1 MSGFFVWGKMKIKL
15 DTHWERRTKH
25 SFLTQEE
32 IQNLFKI
39 AGFKK
44 TVFSSEV
51 ITNGLANTNYKVVL
65 ENFAKPFFLRIW
77 TRDSNACQKEFLLNE
92 KLAKFKVP
100 VPKIYFTDWGKS
112 KVDFCWGIYEWVEGV
127 QMTQALLNST
137 EKQIEKYFQEAV
149 KIHNSFSKITFEK
162 SGFFNNGLEIIPF
175 EKGFALEFF
184 GELLGNP
191 QIRNLLGKADFEKLV
206 KFIEENRSKFS
217 KLETENHLIH
227 ADFKSSNFL
236 VNPKTQ
242 EITGLVD
249 WEFAFCSSPI
259 FDLGMLLRFE
269 NELGSSVKKSVENF
283 SELDL
288 EEDWYETA
296 KLFDLMNLL
305 DFMTRDLVEFKNVV
319 EHCTELVKVTL
330 KRFS

>member
-1 MSGFFVWGKMKIKL
+1 MKL

-25 SFLTQEE
+25 SFLAQEE

-39 AGFKK
+39 ACFNNF
-44 TVFSSEV
+44 VSNSEV
-51 ITNGLANTNYKVVL
+51 IKNGLANTNYKVVL
-65 ENFAKPFFLRIW
+65 ENFEKPFFLRIW

-92 KLAKFKVP
+92 QLLELKIP
-100 VPKIYFTDWGKS
+100 VPKIHFIDWSKN
-112 KVDFCWGIYEWVEGV
+112 KVDLCWGIYEWVEGV
-127 QMTQALLNST
+127 QMTQALLKSS
-137 EKQIEKYFQEAV
+137 QIEIENYFQEAV
-149 KIHNSFSKITFEK
+149 KIHNSFAQIAFGK
-162 SGFFNNGLEIIPF
+162 SGFFNNGLEVVPF

-191 QIRNLLGKADFEKLV
+191 QIQGLLGKTDFDKLI
-206 KFIEENRSKFS
+206 KFIEKNQSKFS
-217 KLETENHLIH
+217 KLENEKHLVH
-227 ADFKSSNFL
+227 ADFKPSNFL
-236 VNPKTQ
+236 VNPETQ

-249 WEFAFCSSPI
+249 WEFASCSSPI

-269 NELGSSVKKSVENF
+269 NELGKSVRKSIEDF

-305 DFMTRDLVEFKNVV
+305 DFMTRDLVKFKNVV
-319 EHCTELVKVTL
+319 SHCTELVKVTL
-330 KRFS
+330 KKVC